1 MRYLRLYS
9 AVIPPG
15 LPINKQS
22 YKTQILSETQC
33 SIACVYYVFSPFH
46 FIFLLSS
53 LIENNP
59 Y

>member
-1 MRYLRLYS
+1 MRCLRLYS

-15 LPINKQS
+15 LPINNRVIK
-22 YKTQILSETQC
+22 QILSETQS
-33 SIACVYYVFSPFH
+33 SIACVYYLFSPFH